1 MELRLR
7 IQLIFAD
14 LESFAHNNYSKELS
28 DLDYVIKHFSKDNQV
43 DAEHITLIGHS
54 RGGGISIISA
64 SENSKIK
71 NLITLASVDTLK
83 RFPVGEKLEEWKN
96 QGDRKSVV

>member
-1 MELRLR
+1 MKFNFSHNGTSFDNPSD
-7 IQLIFAD
+7 FAD
-14 LESFAHNNYSKELS
+14 LESFAQNNYSKELS
-28 DLDYVIKHFSKDNQV
+28 DLNFVIEYFSQDNRV

-71 NLITLASVDTLK
+71 TS
-83 RFPVGEKLEEWKN
+83 
-96 QGDRKSVV
+96 SH